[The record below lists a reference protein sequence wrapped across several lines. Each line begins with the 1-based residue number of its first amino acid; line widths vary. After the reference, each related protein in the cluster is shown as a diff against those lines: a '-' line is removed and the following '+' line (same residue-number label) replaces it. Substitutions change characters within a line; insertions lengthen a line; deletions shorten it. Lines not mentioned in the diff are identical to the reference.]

1 MRHVS
6 VALLSLLLMLAAC
19 AAAPS
24 ASEVASPAGQT
35 PAASATAAPPSVGP
49 GTPRGGLASDPLHAV
64 VLIDVRTG
72 EEFTIGQLAA
82 EHPVLLETM
91 AIWCTNC
98 RGQQRQVSDAH
109 DLTTFHSISLDVD
122 PNERPFDLAEYA
134 DREGF
139 DWPFAVA
146 NADLARQL
154 RDRFGAGVLNPP
166 SMPKILFRTDGSVEL
181 IGLGTQLN
189 AAEVAAAVGG

>member
-1 MRHVS
+1 MRHLPA
-6 VALLSLLLMLAAC
+6 ALLSLVLVLAAC
-19 AAAPS
+19 SAAPS
-24 ASEVASPAGQT
+24 ASDIASPGGQT
-35 PAASATAAPPSVGP
+35 PIASSTDAPPPAGSD
-49 GTPRGGLASDPLHAV
+49 TPREALASDPLHAV

-82 EHPVLLETM
+82 EQPVLLETM

-109 DLTTFHSISLDVD
+109 DLVAFDSISLDVD

-154 RDRFGAGVLNPP
+154 RDRFGAAVLNPP

>member
-1 MRHVS
+1 MRHVPA
-6 VALLSLLLMLAAC
+6 ALLSLVLVLAAC

-24 ASEVASPAGQT
+24 ASDIASSGGQT
-35 PAASATAAPPSVGP
+35 PIASSTDGPPSAGSD
-49 GTPRGGLASDPLHAV
+49 TPREALASDPLHAV

-82 EHPVLLETM
+82 EQPVLLETM

-98 RGQQRQVSDAH
+98 RGQQREVSDAH
-109 DLTTFHSISLDVD
+109 DLVAFHSISLDVD
-122 PNERPFDLAEYA
+122 PNERPFDLAEYS

>member
-6 VALLSLLLMLAAC
+6 VALLSLLLVLAAC

-24 ASEVASPAGQT
+24 ASEVASPAGQS
-35 PAASATAAPPSVGP
+35 PAASPTDAAPSAGA

-72 EEFTIGQLAA
+72 VEFTIGQLAA
-82 EHPVLLETM
+82 EQPVLLETM

-109 DLTTFHSISLDVD
+109 DLVAFHSISLDVD

>member
-1 MRHVS
+1 MRHAS
-6 VALLSLLLMLAAC
+6 AALVSLLMVLAAC

-24 ASEVASPAGQT
+24 ASEPASPGGQT
-35 PAASATAAPPSVGP
+35 PVASSSDAAPSVGS
-49 GTPRGGLASDPLHAV
+49 GTPREGLTSDPLHAL

-72 EEFTIGQLAA
+72 GEFTIGQLAA
-82 EHPVLLETM
+82 EQPVLLETM

-98 RGQQRQVSDAH
+98 RGQQRQVVDAH
-109 DLTTFHSISLDVD
+109 DLVAFHSISLDVD
-122 PNERPFDLAEYA
+122 PNERPHDLAEYA

-154 RDRFGAGVLNPP
+154 RDRFGAAVLNPP